1 MTKSAND
8 HSNNRNQTL
17 GEKLFSQIFAND
29 LGLQKLEVSPDKL
42 VSFLGGSS
50 VVYRLA
56 KVVQSFVK
64 WSRAVDALN
73 ATGWLPFRT
82 VLFHYIDEHRSD
94 SSQLNCYL
102 SEYYSTEWDSIR
114 DDMILHLDRCQ
125 IDDEARATF
134 REALKA
140 HELGLYRCVCR
151 VLFPE
156 IERVIDGGHHSKE
169 LLEKLGGT
177 QSLEH
182 LSFQERL
189 DYVICGQLINHVY
202 ESGKTREKLKENPV
216 PNRHAALHGLVSY
229 SSHKHSMNMLIFT
242 DYIFRVLTTENG
254 SEI

>member
-1 MTKSAND
+1 MTKSANN

-17 GEKLFSQIFAND
+17 GEKLFSQIFTN
-29 LGLQKLEVSPDKL
+29 GFNQWKLEELSDKL
-42 VSFLGGSS
+42 VSFLGGPS
-50 VVYRLA
+50 VMVQLA
-56 KVVQSFVK
+56 KGLQAFAK
-64 WSRAVDALN
+64 WSQDVDALN

-82 VLFHYIDEHRSD
+82 VPPRYIDEYGSD
-94 SSQLNCYL
+94 SFQLNGYL
-102 SEYYSTEWDSIR
+102 SEYYSTDWNSIR
-114 DDMILHLDRCQ
+114 DNMISRLDRCQ

-156 IERVIDGGHHSKE
+156 IERVIGGGRHSKK

-189 DYVICGQLINHVY
+189 DYVIFGQLIKHVY
-202 ESGKTREKLKENPV
+202 ASDKRLGELKENRV

-254 SEI
+254 SET